1 MAGRTDNLVPFT
13 SGQSREKAAA
23 NGRKGGIAS
32 GVAKRKKRTLRE
44 LAEIIGS
51 MPTKN
56 PKTIAIMEKAGFK
69 PEEMTNDAATML
81 AMQLKSQAG
90 DVSAAKLL
98 AEMRGQYSTR
108 VEVEPVQ
115 PKPLIDLTE
124 AKPVKT
130 KKKTGGKNDRS
141 RAKKS

>member
-1 MAGRTDNLVPFT
+1 MANEQNLIPIT
-13 SGQSREKAAA
+13 SKSVAREL
-23 NGRKGGIAS
+23 GRKGGIAK
-32 GVAKRKKRTLRE
+32 AKKMAKKRTLRE

-51 MPTKN
+51 MPVKN

-69 PEEMTNDAATML
+69 PEEMTNDMATMM

-124 AKPVKT
+124 AKPAKT
-130 KKKTGGKNDRS
+130 KKKKTGGK
-141 RAKKS
+141 K

>member
-1 MAGRTDNLVPFT
+1 MAGKIDNLVPT
-13 SGQSREKAAA
+13 TALTEEERRAMAIRAGK
-23 NGRKGGIAS
+23 AS
-32 GVAKRKKRTLRE
+32 GKARRQKKTLRE

-56 PKTIAIMEKAGFK
+56 PKTIAIMVKAGFE
-69 PEEMTNDAATML
+69 PEEMTNDMATML

-124 AKPVKT
+124 ATPAKE
-130 KKKTGGKNDRS
+130 KKTGGK
-141 RAKKS
+141 K

>member
-1 MAGRTDNLVPFT
+1 MAGKIENLVPT
-13 SGQSREKAAA
+13 TALTEEERRAMARRAGK
-23 NGRKGGIAS
+23 AS
-32 GVAKRKKRTLRE
+32 GKARRQKRTLRE

-69 PEEMTNDAATML
+69 PEEMTNDMATML

-124 AKPVKT
+124 AKPAKT
-130 KKKTGGKNDRS
+130 RKKKTGGK
-141 RAKKS
+141 K